1 MERMN
6 NDEKVKDCVDFH
18 NQTKDLDEIINDINR
33 RDEITLRDTI
43 ELMTSEDYK
52 KRFIAEYMQT
62 KIRYNNL
69 HKMLIQLEAGTF
81 IGFNPVSSITVLNTQ
96 KAHMGNYLKQ
106 LEIRAE
112 QEHIKLPNI

>member
-1 MERMN
+1 MN
-6 NDEKVKDCVDFH
+6 NDEKVKDCVNFH
-18 NQTKDLDEIINDINR
+18 NKTRDLNELVNNINR

-43 ELMTSEDYK
+43 ELMTSDNYK
-52 KRFIAEYMQT
+52 ERFIAEYMQT
-62 KIRYNNL
+62 KIRYNHL
-69 HKMLIQLEAGTF
+69 HKMLVKLEAGTLEF
-81 IGFNPVSSITVLNTQ
+81 IPVSSITVLNIQ